1 MFNFLKRSKKK
12 IKCLSSKYYYDTLLN
27 LKISRDPIS
36 GMYGLDINEPFAMI
50 LWVIPGSP
58 AEKIGIFPRDLI
70 YAIDG
75 LIVNP
80 GDTWYQKYLLYRNE
94 IVITII
100 PTNRY
105 FDNPKLEK
113 KLVRVNTRMGNII
126 MRDMAY
132 SQTLSLKKVGK
143 KLDKLKIELPVIPY
157 SRVNYEVQMQDT
169 VYI

>member
-1 MFNFLKRSKKK
+1 MFDFLKRSKK
-12 IKCLSSKYYYDTLLN
+12 KCLSSKYYYNTLLD

-80 GDTWYQKYLLYRNE
+80 GDTWYQKYLLFRNE

-105 FDNPKLEK
+105 FDKPKLEK

-126 MRDMAY
+126 MRDMTY
-132 SQTLSLKKVGK
+132 SQTLSLKKMGK
-143 KLDKLKIELPVIPY
+143 KLDKLKIEPAVIP
-157 SRVNYEVQMQDT
+157 SSSVNYEVQMQDT